1 MAFRNPIRGKF
12 RCRGLRT
19 AGTSS
24 ASRLPSHAH
33 ASSLPGKKVK
43 RPHLSSSQLA
53 HDYRNQLSLS
63 SHPQAEQPE
72 QQRWSSV
79 AAPLRVYAPT
89 REDTSVVSSSDSDT
103 SDQYDI
109 SSIAID
115 PPEQQPASTSSTVST
130 SHILAPVKAD
140 MEAMN
145 ANLRGIVGGRHPL
158 LVQAA
163 DQIFGAG
170 GKKLRPAIVF
180 LASRA
185 TCACTG
191 KRDITEQHRRLA
203 EIVEMIHTA
212 SLVHDDVL
220 DESSVRRG
228 APTVNKRFGTKVAVL
243 VGDFLFAQ
251 SSWFL
256 AQLDNLEVIKLISQ
270 VIADFANGE
279 ISQQQKVFD
288 SSTTFEEYM
297 DKNFYKTAS
306 LIAASCKSAAVFS
319 GCSQEVKDS
328 MFEYGRHLGLAFQI
342 IDDILDFTQTAEQLG
357 KPQGQ
362 DLASGNLT
370 APVLFALQSSH
381 GDELLDLIDSEFVEE
396 GDLQRAINLV
406 RDGGGVAAAKRL
418 ASEEADKALASLQ
431 CLGASEA
438 KDSLEGMVSYV
449 LDRLY

>member
-1 MAFRNPIRGKF
+1 MAFRNPIRGRI

-19 AGTSS
+19 AGAGGT
-24 ASRLPSHAH
+24 SRLPTHPSAG
-33 ASSLPGKKVK
+33 SLPGRNVK
-43 RPHLSSSQLA
+43 RPQLFNNHLLHEQ
-53 HDYRNQLSLS
+53 R
-63 SHPQAEQPE
+63 PQVTHGRTSEPKE
-72 QQRWSSV
+72 QQRFSRV
-79 AAPLRVYAPT
+79 AAPLQVYAPS
-89 REDTSVVSSSDSDT
+89 REDTEVASSNDSAE
-103 SDQYDI
+103 SSGDQYDI
-109 SSIAID
+109 GSVAID
-115 PPEQQPASTSSTVST
+115 PSEDSASTSSSVST
-130 SHILAPVKAD
+130 TQILAPVKAD

-145 ANLRGIVGGRHPL
+145 ANLRSIVGGRHPL

-180 LASRA
+180 LAARA
-185 TCACTG
+185 TCACTA
-191 KRDITEQHRRLA
+191 RTDLTQQHRRLA

-228 APTVNKRFGTKVAVL
+228 APTVNKKFGTKVAVL

-288 SSTTFEEYM
+288 SSITLDEYM

-319 GCSQEVKDS
+319 GCSQDIKDS

-370 APVLFALQSSH
+370 APVLFALQSKCGS
-381 GDELLDLIDSEFVEE
+381 ELLDLIDSEFVEE
-396 GDLQRAINLV
+396 GDLQRAIDLV
-406 RDGGGVAAAKRL
+406 REGGGVAAAKQL
-418 ASEEADKALASLQ
+418 ACEEADKALASLS
-431 CLGASEA
+431 CLDESEA
-438 KDSLEGMVSYV
+438 KQSMEGMVSYV